1 MAKVIEILKQR
12 VDTTEEINSW
22 LLTTIQS
29 IIKQSTNHLKGVARV
44 MPEFDLHDSS
54 HSVAVL
60 EVIEMLLGDTADNL
74 SSLELFYI
82 IASSYL
88 HDCGMAI
95 SDFEKNIM
103 ELTEGTD
110 DIYICE
116 DSLKNDGKRCF
127 TYEEAKHFIIQNKNK
142 IYLDFNGEIQNWLFI
157 PPTEDELVQ
166 YLSNLLIE
174 YQSFRNKNYVTIKKS
189 TDFLVTNQSLRT
201 EYIRLSHHKRI
212 FEYIKNWGKTR
223 FSTFPIIGIGQRIAN
238 DLAAIC
244 KAHGENPEY
253 LNKLGTQIEYYG
265 HDSINLQFIAML
277 LRIGDIVHFNSKR
290 APLELRALR
299 QFSSNFSFEQWRIKE
314 NGINYNI
321 SNGIIAFRAYITRP
335 ADYYVLQQYIDWIDN
350 ELHLFLQLSAK
361 WNCKHRLSIRE
372 KVDRSNIAYDDS
384 IFRPVLGLKFT
395 LNQKRILDLLM
406 GVGLYKDTF
415 ACIREL
421 YQNSLDAC
429 RFQIAKDKSCGK
441 QSKGIIE
448 FGIEEDKE
456 GKYLYCLDNGKG
468 MSASIIENYLLQ
480 IGNSYYQ
487 SPDFYQSQAETG
499 FVYTPTSQFGI
510 GILSCFIIGDRIEI
524 VTKEDNGNYIACSI
538 DGPSE
543 FFYYKKPSKLDED
556 LIKTSGTI
564 VKVFLKKEY
573 YNSIN
578 TTEIVNLGLVSYIND
593 GFAQQLRPDLN
604 VDYNNWK
611 NSLFKIID
619 NYIIIVPEQI
629 ELFIKW
635 NNNKKQKIL
644 SKPYIYDLDTLQITD
659 IDVIDQHTHRFQKAC
674 EFKLKDYMHL
684 VDCHVLMVE
693 YNGLSFKTI
702 LNLPK
707 PGMEQY
713 GYEVMN
719 HVPIDYSYGICVD
732 GISVNGHFE
741 IYSLT
746 ERLIRHGIVNFYGD
760 NRPQLSVDRRDLV
773 YNDDGRF
780 EIISKEIIRKI
791 MEEAI
796 TKAHHHI
803 QEYNIHRGS
812 ELYNIVWE
820 SVFHKFSY
828 ASTILFEVLSL
839 NGYNAIEWANLSSC
853 LKNNV
858 TIGEFIN
865 QDVVRLPDYNYHKLN
880 NISQILLL
888 NKLCTAREIRV
899 NKNDVSIIS
908 HKLTEETD
916 IDQDLEDDDVA
927 DTYLVRT
934 NDYGKTFD
942 EYDIISN
949 LYPIVPDYFYD
960 LVRDC
965 NEMYSGHL
973 KKIHNYSNGITAFYE
988 QNPVEIDEELGLYM
1002 EDRDMFRK
1010 KVWHIRSLKR
1020 KRSPIFYSNNIRV
1033 PNDENIESDKYI
1045 LALTAYIAPREL
1057 LENEKEE
1064 LAIYKESNP
1073 SYYKG
1078 VTEGWSII
1086 VTGESDTKMNTY
1098 IKAGK
1103 HTRKDL
1109 VNLIPLPF
1117 WKKYS
1122 NHIHV
1127 FPNGMQLKKLLE
1139 KDT

>member
-157 PPTEDELVQ
+157 PPTENDLVQ
-166 YLSNLLIE
+166 YLSDLLIE
-174 YQSFRNKNYVTIKKS
+174 YQNFRNKNYITIKKS
-189 TDFLVTNQSLRT
+189 TDFAATNQSLRT

-314 NGINYNI
+314 NGINYDI
-321 SNGIIAFRAYITRP
+321 SNGTIAFRAYITRP
-335 ADYYVLQQYIDWIDN
+335 ADYYVLQHYIDWIDN
-350 ELHLFLQLSAK
+350 ELHLFLQLSAQ
-361 WNCKHRLSIRE
+361 WDSKHRLSIRE
-372 KVDRSNIAYDDS
+372 KVERSNIAYDDS
-384 IFRPVLGLKFT
+384 IFTPVLGLKFT

-406 GVGLYKDTF
+406 GVGLYKDKF

-429 RFQIAKDKSCGK
+429 RFQVAKDKIFGK

-448 FGIEEDKE
+448 FGIGEDN
-456 GKYLYCLDNGKG
+456 GDKYLYCLDNGKG
-468 MSASIIENYLLQ
+468 MSASIIENYLLK

-543 FFYYKKPSKLDED
+543 FFYYKKTSKLDED

-604 VDYNNWK
+604 VDYKNWK

-619 NYIIIVPEQI
+619 NYIKIVPEQI

-659 IDVIDQHTHRFQKAC
+659 IDVIDQHMHRFRKDC
-674 EFKLKDYMHL
+674 EFKLKDYMNL

-746 ERLIRHGIVNFYGD
+746 ERLIQHGIVNFYGD

-916 IDQDLEDDDVA
+916 IDQDLEDNDVA

-934 NDYGKTFD
+934 NDYGKTFN

-973 KKIHNYSNGITAFYE
+973 KKIYNYSNGITAFYE
-988 QNPVEIDEELGLYM
+988 QNPLEIDEELGLYL
-1002 EDRDMFRK
+1002 EEREIFRK
-1010 KVWHIRSLKR
+1010 KAQHIRSLRR
-1020 KRSPIFYSNNIRV
+1020 KRNAIFPNMRV
-1033 PNDENIESDKYI
+1033 PNDENLESDKYI

-1057 LENEKEE
+1057 LDNEKEE
-1064 LAIYKESNP
+1064 LANYKDSNP

-1086 VTGESDTKMNTY
+1086 VTGESDDKMNTY
-1098 IKAGK
+1098 IKSGK

-1109 VNLIPLPF
+1109 VNLIPHSF
-1117 WKKYS
+1117 WEKYS
-1122 NHIHV
+1122 DHIHI
-1127 FPNGMQLKKLLE
+1127 FPNGIQLKKLLE
-1139 KDT
+1139 KNT

>member
-12 VDTTEEINSW
+12 VNTTDEINSW
-22 LLTTIQS
+22 LFTTIQS
-29 IIKQSTNHLKGVARV
+29 IIKQSTNHLKGVERV

-54 HSVAVL
+54 HSASVL
-60 EVIEMLLGDTADNL
+60 EVIEMLLGDTAENL
-74 SSLELFYI
+74 SSFELFYI

-103 ELTEGTD
+103 KLTEGTD
-110 DIYICE
+110 DIYLCK

-127 TYEEAKHFIIQNKNK
+127 TYEEAKCFIIQNKNK
-142 IYLDFNGEIQNWLFI
+142 IYVDFNGEIQNWLFV
-157 PPTEDELVQ
+157 PPTENDLVQ
-166 YLSNLLIE
+166 YLSDLLIE
-174 YQSFRNKNYVTIKKS
+174 YQNFRNKNYITIKKS
-189 TDFLVTNQSLRT
+189 TDFAATNQSLRT

-223 FSTFPIIGIGQRIAN
+223 FSTFPINGIGQRIAN
-238 DLAAIC
+238 DLAVIC

-253 LNKLGTQIEYYG
+253 LSKLGTQIEYCG

-277 LRIGDIVHFNSKR
+277 LRIGDIVHFNSER

-573 YNSIN
+573 YDSIN
-578 TTEIVNLGLVSYIND
+578 TIEIGNLGLVSYIND
-593 GFAQQLRPDLN
+593 GFAQRLRPDLN

-619 NYIIIVPEQI
+619 NYIKIVPEQI

-644 SKPYIYDLDTLQITD
+644 SKPYIHNLNKLQITD
-659 IDVIDQHTHRFQKAC
+659 IDVIDQYLHRFGNAC
-674 EFKLKDYMHL
+674 EFELKDYINL

-702 LNLPK
+702 MKFPR

-713 GYEVMN
+713 GYEVMKN
-719 HVPIDYSYGICVD
+719 IPIDYSYGICVD
-732 GISVNGHFE
+732 GISADGHFE
-741 IYSLT
+741 IYSFT

-760 NRPQLSVDRRDLV
+760 NRPQLSVDRKDLV
-773 YNDDGRF
+773 DKDNRQF

-791 MEEAI
+791 IGEAI
-796 TKAHHHI
+796 SKAHHHI
-803 QEYNIHRGS
+803 QKYNIQRGS
-812 ELYNIVWE
+812 ELYNMVWK
-820 SVFHKFSY
+820 SVFHNFSY
-828 ASTILFEVLSL
+828 ASSILFEVLSQ
-839 NGYNAIEWANLSSC
+839 NIYNVIEWDNLSTF
-853 LKNNV
+853 LENNITV
-858 TIGEFIN
+858 GGFIN
-865 QDVVRLPDYNYHKLN
+865 LDIVQVPYYDYHKLN
-880 NISQILLL
+880 SISQILLL
-888 NKLCTAREIRV
+888 NKLCTAREIQV
-899 NKNDVSIIS
+899 NENNVSIIS

-916 IDQDLEDDDVA
+916 LNQELEDSAVVH
-927 DTYLVRT
+927 TYLVRT
-934 NDYGKTFD
+934 NNYGKTFD

-949 LYPIVPDYFYD
+949 LYPIVPDHVYNLISNYD
-960 LVRDC
+960 
-965 NEMYSGHL
+965 EMPSGHL
-973 KKIHNYSNGITAFYE
+973 KKIHSYSNGITAFYE
-988 QNPVEIDEELGLYM
+988 QSPLEIDEELGLYL
-1002 EDRDMFRK
+1002 EEREIFRK
-1010 KVWHIRSLKR
+1010 KAQHIRSLRR
-1020 KRSPIFYSNNIRV
+1020 KRNAIFPNMRV
-1033 PNDENIESDKYI
+1033 PNDENLESDKYI

-1057 LENEKEE
+1057 LDNEKEE
-1064 LAIYKESNP
+1064 LANYKDSNP

-1086 VTGESDTKMNTY
+1086 VTGESDDKMNTY
-1098 IKAGK
+1098 IKSGK

-1109 VNLIPLPF
+1109 VNLIPHSF
-1117 WKKYS
+1117 WEKYS
-1122 NHIHV
+1122 DHIHI
-1127 FPNGMQLKKLLE
+1127 FPNGIQLKKLLE
-1139 KDT
+1139 KNT

>member
-1 MAKVIEILKQR
+1 MGRINVLGFDIANLIAAGEVVDRPSSVVKELLENAIDSGADKVTVE
-12 VDTTEEINSW
+12 
-22 LLTTIQS
+22 
-29 IIKQSTNHLKGVARV
+29 
-44 MPEFDLHDSS
+44 
-54 HSVAVL
+54 
-60 EVIEMLLGDTADNL
+60 
-74 SSLELFYI
+74 
-82 IASSYL
+82 
-88 HDCGMAI
+88 
-95 SDFEKNIM
+95 
-103 ELTEGTD
+103 
-110 DIYICE
+110 
-116 DSLKNDGKRCF
+116 
-127 TYEEAKHFIIQNKNK
+127 
-142 IYLDFNGEIQNWLFI
+142 
-157 PPTEDELVQ
+157 
-166 YLSNLLIE
+166 
-174 YQSFRNKNYVTIKKS
+174 
-189 TDFLVTNQSLRT
+189 
-201 EYIRLSHHKRI
+201 
-212 FEYIKNWGKTR
+212 IKNGGRTYM
-223 FSTFPIIGIGQRIAN
+223 RI
-238 DLAAIC
+238 
-244 KAHGENPEY
+244 
-253 LNKLGTQIEYYG
+253 
-265 HDSINLQFIAML
+265 S
-277 LRIGDIVHFNSKR
+277 
-290 APLELRALR
+290 
-299 QFSSNFSFEQWRIKE
+299 
-314 NGINYNI
+314 
-321 SNGIIAFRAYITRP
+321 
-335 ADYYVLQQYIDWIDN
+335 
-350 ELHLFLQLSAK
+350 
-361 WNCKHRLSIRE
+361 
-372 KVDRSNIAYDDS
+372 
-384 IFRPVLGLKFT
+384 
-395 LNQKRILDLLM
+395 
-406 GVGLYKDTF
+406 
-415 ACIREL
+415 
-421 YQNSLDAC
+421 
-429 RFQIAKDKSCGK
+429 
-441 QSKGIIE
+441 
-448 FGIEEDKE
+448 
-456 GKYLYCLDNGKG
+456 DNGKG

-604 VDYNNWK
+604 VDYKNWK

-619 NYIIIVPEQI
+619 NYIKIVPEQI

-659 IDVIDQHTHRFQKAC
+659 IDVIDQHMHRFRKAC
-674 EFKLKDYMHL
+674 EFKLKDYMNL

-803 QEYNIHRGS
+803 QKYNIQRGS
-812 ELYNIVWE
+812 ELYNMVWK
-820 SVFHKFSY
+820 SVFHNFSY
-828 ASTILFEVLSL
+828 ASSILFEVLSQ
-839 NGYNAIEWANLSSC
+839 NIYNVIEWDNLSTF
-853 LKNNV
+853 LENNITV
-858 TIGEFIN
+858 GGFIN
-865 QDVVRLPDYNYHKLN
+865 QDIVQVPYYDYHKLN
-880 NISQILLL
+880 SISQILLL
-888 NKLCTAREIRV
+888 NKLCTAREIQV
-899 NKNDVSIIS
+899 NENNVSIIS

-916 IDQDLEDDDVA
+916 LNQELEDSAVVH
-927 DTYLVRT
+927 TYLVRT
-934 NDYGKTFD
+934 NNYGKTFD

-949 LYPIVPDYFYD
+949 LYPIVPDHVYNLISNYD
-960 LVRDC
+960 
-965 NEMYSGHL
+965 EMPSGHL
-973 KKIHNYSNGITAFYE
+973 KKIHSYSNGITAFYE
-988 QNPVEIDEELGLYM
+988 QSPLEIDEELGLYL
-1002 EDRDMFRK
+1002 EEREIFRK
-1010 KVWHIRSLKR
+1010 KAQHIRSLRR
-1020 KRSPIFYSNNIRV
+1020 KRNAIFPNMRV
-1033 PNDENIESDKYI
+1033 PNDENLESDKYI
-1045 LALTAYIAPREL
+1045 LSLTAYIAPREL
-1057 LENEKEE
+1057 LDNEKEE
-1064 LAIYKESNP
+1064 LANYKDSNP

-1086 VTGESDTKMNTY
+1086 VTGESDDKMNTY
-1098 IKAGK
+1098 IKSGK

-1109 VNLIPLPF
+1109 VNLIPHSF
-1117 WKKYS
+1117 WEKYS
-1122 NHIHV
+1122 DHIHI
-1127 FPNGMQLKKLLE
+1127 FPNGIQLKKLLE
-1139 KDT
+1139 KNT

>member
-60 EVIEMLLGDTADNL
+60 DVIEMLLGDTADNL

-110 DIYICE
+110 DIYISE

-593 GFAQQLRPDLN
+593 GFAQRLRPDLN

-619 NYIIIVPEQI
+619 NYIKIVPEQI

-659 IDVIDQHTHRFQKAC
+659 IDVIDQHMHRFRKAF

-760 NRPQLSVDRRDLV
+760 NRPQLSVDRKDLV
-773 YNDDGRF
+773 DKDNRQF

-865 QDVVRLPDYNYHKLN
+865 QDVVRLPDYNYQKLN

-888 NKLCTAREIRV
+888 NKLCTAKEIRV

-908 HKLTEETD
+908 HKLTEEID
-916 IDQDLEDDDVA
+916 IDQDLEDNGVA

-973 KKIHNYSNGITAFYE
+973 KKIYNYSNGITAFYE
-988 QNPVEIDEELGLYM
+988 QSPLEIDEELGLYL
-1002 EDRDMFRK
+1002 EEREIFRK
-1010 KVWHIRSLKR
+1010 KAQHIRSLRR
-1020 KRSPIFYSNNIRV
+1020 KRNAIFPNMRV
-1033 PNDENIESDKYI
+1033 PNDENLESDKYI

-1057 LENEKEE
+1057 LDNEKEE
-1064 LAIYKESNP
+1064 LANYKDSNP

-1086 VTGESDTKMNTY
+1086 VTGESDDKMNTY
-1098 IKAGK
+1098 IKSGK

-1109 VNLIPLPF
+1109 VNLIPHSF
-1117 WKKYS
+1117 WEKYS
-1122 NHIHV
+1122 DHIHI
-1127 FPNGMQLKKLLE
+1127 FPNGIQLKKLLE
-1139 KDT
+1139 KNT

>member
-1 MAKVIEILKQR
+1 MAKVIEILNQR
-12 VDTTEEINSW
+12 VNTTDEINSW
-22 LLTTIQS
+22 LFTTIQS
-29 IIKQSTNHLKGVARV
+29 IIKQSTNHLKGVERV

-54 HSVAVL
+54 HSASVL
-60 EVIEMLLGDTADNL
+60 EVIEMLLGDTAENL
-74 SSLELFYI
+74 SSFELFYI

-103 ELTEGTD
+103 KLTEGTD
-110 DIYICE
+110 DIYLCK

-142 IYLDFNGEIQNWLFI
+142 IYVDFNGEIQNWLFV
-157 PPTEDELVQ
+157 PPTENDLVQ
-166 YLSNLLIE
+166 YLSDLLIE
-174 YQSFRNKNYVTIKKS
+174 YQNFRNKNYITIKKS
-189 TDFLVTNQSLRT
+189 TDFAATNQSLRT

-223 FSTFPIIGIGQRIAN
+223 FSTFPINGIGQRIAN
-238 DLAAIC
+238 DLAVIC

-253 LNKLGTQIEYYG
+253 LSKLGTQIEYCG

-277 LRIGDIVHFNSKR
+277 LRIGDIVHFNSER

-299 QFSSNFSFEQWRIKE
+299 QFSSSFSFEQWRVKAT
-314 NGINYNI
+314 GINYDI
-321 SNGIIAFRAYITRP
+321 SNGTIAFRAYITRP
-335 ADYYVLQQYIDWIDN
+335 ADYYVLQHYIDWIDN
-350 ELHLFLQLSAK
+350 ELHLFLQLSAQ
-361 WNCKHRLSIRE
+361 WDSKHRLSIRE
-372 KVDRSNIAYDDS
+372 KVERSNIAYDDS
-384 IFRPVLGLKFT
+384 IFTPVLGLKFT

-406 GVGLYKDTF
+406 GVGLYKDKF

-429 RFQIAKDKSCGK
+429 RFQVAKDKIFGK

-448 FGIEEDKE
+448 FGIGEDN
-456 GKYLYCLDNGKG
+456 GDKYLYCLDNGKG
-468 MSASIIENYLLQ
+468 MSASIIENYLLK

-543 FFYYKKPSKLDED
+543 FFYYKKTSKLDED

-573 YNSIN
+573 YDSIN
-578 TTEIVNLGLVSYIND
+578 TIEIGNLGLVSYIDD
-593 GFAQQLRPDLN
+593 GFVQQLRPDLN
-604 VDYNNWK
+604 IDYNNWK
-611 NSLFKIID
+611 NSLLKIIS

-644 SKPYIYDLDTLQITD
+644 SKPYIHNLNKLQITD
-659 IDVIDQHTHRFQKAC
+659 IDVIDQYLHRFGKAC
-674 EFKLKDYMHL
+674 EFELKDYINL

-702 LNLPK
+702 MKFPR

-713 GYEVMN
+713 GYEVMKN
-719 HVPIDYSYGICVD
+719 IPIDYSYGICVD
-732 GISVNGHFE
+732 GISADGHFE
-741 IYSLT
+741 IYSFT

-760 NRPQLSVDRRDLV
+760 NRPQLSVDRKDLV
-773 YNDDGRF
+773 DKDNRQF

-791 MEEAI
+791 IGEAI
-796 TKAHHHI
+796 SKAHHHI
-803 QEYNIHRGS
+803 QKYNIQRGS
-812 ELYNIVWE
+812 ELYNMVWK
-820 SVFHKFSY
+820 SVFHNFSY
-828 ASTILFEVLSL
+828 ASSILFKVLSQ
-839 NGYNAIEWANLSSC
+839 NIYNVIEWDNLSTF
-853 LKNNV
+853 LENNITV
-858 TIGEFIN
+858 GGFIN
-865 QDVVRLPDYNYHKLN
+865 QDIVQVPYYDYHKLN
-880 NISQILLL
+880 SISQILLL
-888 NKLCTAREIRV
+888 NKLCTAREIQV
-899 NKNDVSIIS
+899 NENNVSIIS

-916 IDQDLEDDDVA
+916 LNQELEDSAVVH
-927 DTYLVRT
+927 TYLVRT
-934 NDYGKTFD
+934 NNYGKTFD

-949 LYPIVPDYFYD
+949 LYPIVPDHVYNLISNYD
-960 LVRDC
+960 
-965 NEMYSGHL
+965 EMPSGHL
-973 KKIHNYSNGITAFYE
+973 KKIHSYSNGITAFYE
-988 QNPVEIDEELGLYM
+988 QSPLEIDEELGLYM

-1010 KVWHIRSLKR
+1010 KVRHIRSLKT
-1020 KRSPIFYSNNIRV
+1020 KRSPIFYSNIRV

-1086 VTGESDTKMNTY
+1086 VTGESDDKMNTY

>member
-1 MAKVIEILKQR
+1 MAKVIEILNQR
-12 VDTTEEINSW
+12 VNTTDEINSW
-22 LLTTIQS
+22 LFTTIQS
-29 IIKQSTNHLKGVARV
+29 IIKQSTNHLKGVERV

-54 HSVAVL
+54 HSASVL
-60 EVIEMLLGDTADNL
+60 EVIEMLLGDTAENL
-74 SSLELFYI
+74 SSFELFYI

-103 ELTEGTD
+103 KLTEGTD
-110 DIYICE
+110 DIYLCK

-127 TYEEAKHFIIQNKNK
+127 TYEEAKRFIIQNKNK
-142 IYLDFNGEIQNWLFI
+142 IYVDFNGEIQNWLFV
-157 PPTEDELVQ
+157 PPTENDLVQ
-166 YLSNLLIE
+166 YLSDLLIE
-174 YQSFRNKNYVTIKKS
+174 YQNFRNKNYITIKKS
-189 TDFLVTNQSLRT
+189 TDFAATNQSLRT

-223 FSTFPIIGIGQRIAN
+223 FSTFPINGIGQRIAN
-238 DLAAIC
+238 DLAVIC

-253 LNKLGTQIEYYG
+253 LSKLGTQIEYCG

-277 LRIGDIVHFNSKR
+277 LRIGDIVHFNSER

-299 QFSSNFSFEQWRIKE
+299 QFSSSFSFEQWRVKAT
-314 NGINYNI
+314 GINYDI
-321 SNGIIAFRAYITRP
+321 SNGTIAFRAYITRP
-335 ADYYVLQQYIDWIDN
+335 ADYYVLQHYIDWIDN
-350 ELHLFLQLSAK
+350 ELHLFLQLSAQ
-361 WNCKHRLSIRE
+361 WDSKHRLSIRE
-372 KVDRSNIAYDDS
+372 KVERSNIAYDDS
-384 IFRPVLGLKFT
+384 IFTPVLGLKFT

-406 GVGLYKDTF
+406 GVGLYKDKF

-429 RFQIAKDKSCGK
+429 RFQVAKDKIFGK

-448 FGIEEDKE
+448 FGIGEDN
-456 GKYLYCLDNGKG
+456 GDKYLYCLDNGKG
-468 MSASIIENYLLQ
+468 MSASIIENYLLK

-543 FFYYKKPSKLDED
+543 FFYYKKTSKLDED

-573 YNSIN
+573 YDSIN
-578 TTEIVNLGLVSYIND
+578 TIEIGNLGLVSYIDD
-593 GFAQQLRPDLN
+593 GFVQQLRPDLN
-604 VDYNNWK
+604 IDYNNWK
-611 NSLFKIID
+611 NSLLKIIS

-635 NNNKKQKIL
+635 NNNQKQRIL
-644 SKPYIYDLDTLQITD
+644 SKPYIHNLNKLQITD
-659 IDVIDQHTHRFQKAC
+659 IDVIDQHMHRFRKAC
-674 EFKLKDYMHL
+674 EFKLKDYINL

-702 LNLPK
+702 MKFPR

-713 GYEVMN
+713 GYEVMKN
-719 HVPIDYSYGICVD
+719 IPIDYSYGICVD
-732 GISVNGHFE
+732 GISADGHFE
-741 IYSLT
+741 IYSFT

-760 NRPQLSVDRRDLV
+760 NRPQLSVDRKDLV
-773 YNDDGRF
+773 DKDNRQF

-791 MEEAI
+791 IGEAI
-796 TKAHHHI
+796 SKAHHHI
-803 QEYNIHRGS
+803 QKYNIQRGS
-812 ELYNIVWE
+812 ELYNMVWK
-820 SVFHKFSY
+820 SVFHNFSY
-828 ASTILFEVLSL
+828 ASSILFEVLSQ
-839 NGYNAIEWANLSSC
+839 NIYNVIEWDNLSTF
-853 LKNNV
+853 LENNITV
-858 TIGEFIN
+858 GGFIN
-865 QDVVRLPDYNYHKLN
+865 QDIVQVPYYDYHKLN
-880 NISQILLL
+880 SISQILLL
-888 NKLCTAREIRV
+888 NKLCTAREIQV
-899 NKNDVSIIS
+899 NENNVSIIS

-916 IDQDLEDDDVA
+916 LNQELEDSAVVH
-927 DTYLVRT
+927 TYLVRT
-934 NDYGKTFD
+934 NNYGKTFD

-949 LYPIVPDYFYD
+949 LYPIVPDHVYNLISNCD
-960 LVRDC
+960 
-965 NEMYSGHL
+965 EMPSGHL
-973 KKIHNYSNGITAFYE
+973 KKIHSYSNGITAFYE
-988 QNPVEIDEELGLYM
+988 QSPLEIDEELGLYL
-1002 EDRDMFRK
+1002 EEREIFRK
-1010 KVWHIRSLKR
+1010 KAQHIRSLRR
-1020 KRSPIFYSNNIRV
+1020 KRNAIFPNMRV
-1033 PNDENIESDKYI
+1033 PNDENLESDKYI

-1057 LENEKEE
+1057 LDNEKEE
-1064 LAIYKESNP
+1064 LANYKDSNP

-1086 VTGESDTKMNTY
+1086 VTGESDDKMNTY

>member
-1 MAKVIEILKQR
+1 MAKVIEILNQR
-12 VDTTEEINSW
+12 VNTTDEINSW
-22 LLTTIQS
+22 LFTTIQS
-29 IIKQSTNHLKGVARV
+29 IIKQSTNHLKGVERV

-54 HSVAVL
+54 HSASVL
-60 EVIEMLLGDTADNL
+60 EVIEMLLGDTAENL
-74 SSLELFYI
+74 SSFELFYI

-103 ELTEGTD
+103 KLTEGTD
-110 DIYICE
+110 DIYLCK

-127 TYEEAKHFIIQNKNK
+127 TYEEAKRFIIQNKNK
-142 IYLDFNGEIQNWLFI
+142 IYVDFNGEIQNWLFV
-157 PPTEDELVQ
+157 PPTENDLVQ
-166 YLSNLLIE
+166 YLSDLLIE
-174 YQSFRNKNYVTIKKS
+174 YQNFRNKNYITIKKS
-189 TDFLVTNQSLRT
+189 TDFAATNQSLRT

-223 FSTFPIIGIGQRIAN
+223 FSTFPINGIGQRIAN
-238 DLAAIC
+238 DLAVIC

-253 LNKLGTQIEYYG
+253 LSKLGTQIEYCG

-277 LRIGDIVHFNSKR
+277 LRIGDIVHFNSER

-299 QFSSNFSFEQWRIKE
+299 QFSSSFSFEQWRVKAT
-314 NGINYNI
+314 GINYDI
-321 SNGIIAFRAYITRP
+321 SNGTIAFRAYITRP
-335 ADYYVLQQYIDWIDN
+335 ADYYVLQHYIDWIDN
-350 ELHLFLQLSAK
+350 ELHLFLQLSAQ
-361 WNCKHRLSIRE
+361 WDSKHRLSIRE
-372 KVDRSNIAYDDS
+372 KVERSNIAYDDS
-384 IFRPVLGLKFT
+384 IFTPVLGLKFT

-406 GVGLYKDTF
+406 GVGLYKDKF

-429 RFQIAKDKSCGK
+429 RFQVAKDKIFGK

-448 FGIEEDKE
+448 FGIGEDN
-456 GKYLYCLDNGKG
+456 GDKYLYCLDNGKG
-468 MSASIIENYLLQ
+468 MSASIIENYLLK

-543 FFYYKKPSKLDED
+543 FFYYKKTSKLDED

-604 VDYNNWK
+604 VDYKNWK

-619 NYIIIVPEQI
+619 NYIKIVPEQI

-635 NNNKKQKIL
+635 NNNQKQRIL
-644 SKPYIYDLDTLQITD
+644 SKPYIHNLNKLQITD
-659 IDVIDQHTHRFQKAC
+659 IDVIDQYLHRFGNAC
-674 EFKLKDYMHL
+674 EFELKDYINL
-684 VDCHVLMVE
+684 VDCHVLMVK

-702 LNLPK
+702 MKFPR

-713 GYEVMN
+713 GYEVMKN
-719 HVPIDYSYGICVD
+719 IPIDYSYGICVD
-732 GISVNGHFE
+732 GISADGHFE
-741 IYSLT
+741 IYSFT

-760 NRPQLSVDRRDLV
+760 NRPQLSVDRKDLV
-773 YNDDGRF
+773 DKDNRQF

-791 MEEAI
+791 IGEAI
-796 TKAHHHI
+796 SKAHHHI
-803 QEYNIHRGS
+803 QKYNIQRGS
-812 ELYNIVWE
+812 ELYNMVWK
-820 SVFHKFSY
+820 SVFHNFSY
-828 ASTILFEVLSL
+828 ASSILFEVLSQ
-839 NGYNAIEWANLSSC
+839 NIYNVIEWDNLSTF
-853 LKNNV
+853 LENNITV
-858 TIGEFIN
+858 GGFIN
-865 QDVVRLPDYNYHKLN
+865 QDIVQVPYYDYHKLN
-880 NISQILLL
+880 SISQILLL
-888 NKLCTAREIRV
+888 NKLCTAREIQV
-899 NKNDVSIIS
+899 NENNVSIIS

-916 IDQDLEDDDVA
+916 LNQELEDSAVVH
-927 DTYLVRT
+927 TYLVRT
-934 NDYGKTFD
+934 NNYGKTFD

-949 LYPIVPDYFYD
+949 LYPIVPDHVYNLISNYD
-960 LVRDC
+960 
-965 NEMYSGHL
+965 EMPSGHL
-973 KKIHNYSNGITAFYE
+973 KKIHSYSNGITAFYE
-988 QNPVEIDEELGLYM
+988 QSPLEIDEELGLYL
-1002 EDRDMFRK
+1002 EEREIFRK
-1010 KVWHIRSLKR
+1010 KAQHIRSLRR
-1020 KRSPIFYSNNIRV
+1020 KRNAIFPNMRV
-1033 PNDENIESDKYI
+1033 PNDENLESDKYI

-1057 LENEKEE
+1057 LDNEKEE
-1064 LAIYKESNP
+1064 LANYKDSNP

-1086 VTGESDTKMNTY
+1086 VTGESDDKMNTY
-1098 IKAGK
+1098 IKSGK

-1109 VNLIPLPF
+1109 VNLIPHSF
-1117 WKKYS
+1117 WEKYS
-1122 NHIHV
+1122 DHIHI
-1127 FPNGMQLKKLLE
+1127 FPNGIQLKKLLE
-1139 KDT
+1139 KNT

>member
-429 RFQIAKDKSCGK
+429 RFQIAKDKSCEK

-619 NYIIIVPEQI
+619 NYIKIVPEQI

-659 IDVIDQHTHRFQKAC
+659 IDVIDQHMHRFRKDC
-674 EFKLKDYMHL
+674 EFKLKDYMNL

-820 SVFHKFSY
+820 SVFYKFSY

-916 IDQDLEDDDVA
+916 LNQELEDSAVVH
-927 DTYLVRT
+927 TYLVRT
-934 NDYGKTFD
+934 NNYGKTFD

-949 LYPIVPDYFYD
+949 LYPIVPDHVYNLISNYD
-960 LVRDC
+960 
-965 NEMYSGHL
+965 EMPSGHL
-973 KKIHNYSNGITAFYE
+973 KKIHSYSNGITAFYE
-988 QNPVEIDEELGLYM
+988 QSPLEIDEELGLYL
-1002 EDRDMFRK
+1002 EEREIFRK
-1010 KVWHIRSLKR
+1010 KAQHIRSLRR
-1020 KRSPIFYSNNIRV
+1020 KRNAIFPNMRV
-1033 PNDENIESDKYI
+1033 PNDENLESDKYI

-1057 LENEKEE
+1057 LDNEKEE
-1064 LAIYKESNP
+1064 LANYKDSNP

-1086 VTGESDTKMNTY
+1086 VTGESDDKMNTY
-1098 IKAGK
+1098 IKSGK

-1109 VNLIPLPF
+1109 VNLIPHSF
-1117 WKKYS
+1117 WEKYS
-1122 NHIHV
+1122 DHIHI
-1127 FPNGMQLKKLLE
+1127 FPNGIQLKKLLE
-1139 KDT
+1139 KNT